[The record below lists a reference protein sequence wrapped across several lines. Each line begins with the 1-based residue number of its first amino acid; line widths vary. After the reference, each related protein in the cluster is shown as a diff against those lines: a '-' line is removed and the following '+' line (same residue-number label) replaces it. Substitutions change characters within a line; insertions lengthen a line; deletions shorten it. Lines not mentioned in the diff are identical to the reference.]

1 MNYVIRQAEAT
12 PEFRGEWD
20 GPAWGRA
27 DVIDIAYFHADS
39 SDHRPRT
46 RAKVLY
52 DGAGV
57 YVLFRVADRYVRCA
71 RTEHQ
76 SHVYRDSCVEF
87 FVQPKPGG
95 GYFNIEFNCV
105 GTMLLYY
112 MPDPPRRTSGKLE
125 GFAVVPPEEL
135 ATIRVQHS
143 LPDDLREE
151 IADPVEWWLEYFVPN
166 ALLERYVGP
175 LEPPAARKWRGNFY
189 KCGDDTS
196 HPHWASWAPI
206 ERLDF
211 HQPDHFAPLTF
222 EEG

>member
-1 MNYVIRQAEAT
+1 MIYTIHRAIST
-12 PEFRGEWD
+12 PEFRGAWD
-20 GPAWGRA
+20 GPAWSRA
-27 DVIDIAYFHADS
+27 DVVEIAHFHAKS

-52 DGAGV
+52 DDAGV
-57 YVLFRVADRYVRCA
+57 YVLFRVADRYVRCSQ
-71 RTEHQ
+71 TQHQ

-87 FVQPKPGG
+87 FVQPKPDM

-112 MPDPPRRTSGKLE
+112 MPNPPRRPSGKLE
-125 GFAVVPPEEL
+125 GYRELPPDEL
-135 ATIRVQHS
+135 AMIRVQHS
-143 LPDDLREE
+143 LPDDLPQE
-151 IADPVEWWLEYFVPN
+151 IAEPVEWWLEYFVPN

-175 LEPPAARKWRGNFY
+175 LEPPAQRRWRGNFY

-211 HQPDHFAPLTF
+211 HQPDHFARLIF
-222 EEG
+222 EVD

>member
-1 MNYVIRQAEAT
+1 VTYTIHRATST
-12 PEFRGEWD
+12 PEFHGAWD
-20 GPAWGRA
+20 GPAWSRA
-27 DVIDIAYFHADS
+27 EVLHIAHFHAKS

-46 RAKVLY
+46 RAKLLY
-52 DGAGV
+52 DEAGV
-57 YVLFRVADRYVRCA
+57 YVLFRVADRYVRCSQ
-71 RTEHQ
+71 TQHQ

-87 FVQPKPGG
+87 FVQPKSDA

-112 MPDPPRRTSGKLE
+112 MANPPRGPSGKLE
-125 GFAVVPPEEL
+125 GYRELPPEEL

-151 IADPVEWWLEYFVPN
+151 IAEPVEWWLEYFVPN

-175 LEPPAARKWRGNFY
+175 LEPPAQRRWRGNFY

-211 HQPDHFAPLTF
+211 HQPDHFAPLVF
-222 EEG
+222 EVG

>member
-1 MNYVIRQAEAT
+1 MTYTIHRATST
-12 PEFRGEWD
+12 PEFRGAWD
-20 GPAWGRA
+20 GPAWSRA
-27 DVIDIAYFHADS
+27 DALDIAHFHAKS
-39 SDHRPRT
+39 SDHRPST
-46 RAKVLY
+46 RAKLLY
-52 DGAGV
+52 DDMGV

-71 RTEHQ
+71 QTQHQ

-87 FVQPKPGG
+87 FVQPKPGA

-112 MPDPPRRTSGKLE
+112 MANPPRGPSGKLE
-125 GFAVVPPEEL
+125 GYRELPPEEL
-135 ATIRVQHS
+135 ATIREQHS
-143 LPDDLREE
+143 LPDELPQE
-151 IADPVEWWLEYFVPN
+151 IAEPVEWWLEYFVPN

-175 LEPPAARKWRGNFY
+175 LGAPGQRRWRANFY
-189 KCGDDTS
+189 KCGDETS

-222 EEG
+222 EAG

>member
-1 MNYVIRQAEAT
+1 VTYTINRAVAPPA
-12 PEFRGEWD
+12 FCGDWD
-20 GPAWGRA
+20 GPAWA
-27 DVIDIAYFHADS
+27 QANTLEIAHFHPKS

-46 RAKVLY
+46 RAKMLY
-52 DGAGV
+52 DDLGL
-57 YVLFRVADRYVRCA
+57 YVLFRVADRFVRA
-71 RTEHQ
+71 LQTEHQ

-95 GYFNIEFNCV
+95 YFNIEFNCI

-112 MPDPPRRTSGKLE
+112 MADPPRGPDGKLQ
-125 GFAVVPPEEL
+125 GHRILPPEEL
-135 ATIRVQHS
+135 ATIRVGHS
-143 LPDDLREE
+143 LQDELREE
-151 IADPVEWWLEYFVPN
+151 IAEPVDWWLEYFIPN
-166 ALLERYVGP
+166 ALLERYAGP
-175 LEPPAARKWRGNFY
+175 LDPPAQRRWRGNFY

-222 EEG
+222 EVG